1 MAKQEKQ
8 MKLKVGDSAKNFSV
22 LDYEGKQIRSEDYL
36 GKSLYLA
43 FFRNVECALC
53 NLRIQQLLAA
63 YPEFQKNGIEILA
76 VFESSASQIA
86 DMEGIDGLPFR
97 IIADKENKLYNLYG
111 VQSSWLGVIKT
122 MATGK
127 REIDE
132 AKSLGFEMRKV
143 PGMKMDRM
151 PAEFLIGPNG
161 KVQISKYS
169 SKVTDHIPIH
179 QLFQFAPRVLVTT

>member
-1 MAKQEKQ
+1 